1 MRERELKDMLMFTQ
15 YPQHQIL
22 SLTPDPTLMEAPEA
36 TLLQMLT
43 MAAVVEEY
51 SAHILTDHLVVREV
65 AEEI

>member
-1 MRERELKDMLMFTQ
+1 MLKFTQ

-22 SLTPDPTLMEAPEA
+22 ILTLAPILTEAPEA

-43 MAAVVEEY
+43 MAAVVEEF
-51 SAHILTDHLVVREV
+51 SAHMLTDHLVVREV

>member
-1 MRERELKDMLMFTQ
+1 MLMFTQ

-22 SLTPDPTLMEAPEA
+22 ILTLVPILMEAPEA

-51 SAHILTDHLVVREV
+51 SAHMLTDHLVVREV